1 MSHPGEVYEFVFRGQ
16 LADEA
21 LDRAGRSRFS
31 AIGEDQTKIADTLS
45 LDVLDDDLV
54 NGASRMAIVYTA
66 VAAFENS
73 VRSLVSSTLLEGYG
87 EDWWDTCINSSVRT
101 RAEKRREEEEKH
113 RFHTQRGDAPIN
125 YTELKDLLNIIRA
138 NWEPFEAHIPTP
150 EWAASIFD
158 AVERSR
164 NVIMH
169 SGTVDDEDIA
179 RVGITIRDRV
189 KQVGA

>member
-1 MSHPGEVYEFVFRGQ
+1 LSRSGEIYEFVYRGH

-21 LDRAGRSRFS
+21 LDHAGRHRSSPSRHDHE
-31 AIGEDQTKIADTLS
+31 AVADALS
-45 LDVLDDDLV
+45 LRLLDDELV
-54 NGASRMAIVYTA
+54 AAADRMATVYTA

-73 VRSLVSSTLLEGYG
+73 VRSLVSSALLEEFG
-87 EDWWDTCINSSVRT
+87 DNWWDTCVSSSIRN
-101 RAEKRREEEEKH
+101 RAEKRSEDEEKH
-113 RFHTQRGDAPIN
+113 RFHTQRGDSPIN

-138 NWEPFEAHIPTP
+138 NWSPFEAHIPTP
-150 EWAASIFD
+150 EWAGSIFD

-169 SGTVDDEDIA
+169 SGTLDDEDIA
-179 RVGITIRDRV
+179 RVGINIRDWV